1 MTSCLLVLLIRDCKT
16 ICFGMSPSQIGQ
28 DDMTD
33 PRFRQHFTPKYYFR
47 SGLFISIMLHKYR
60 HQDHKGRKDRQYR
73 FSLTSFFQDNCVESE
88 PNESVAVLRS
98 VCGSE
103 IIRKSQMFQLILCNG
118 YLEGLSEEKPIFV
131 SAEREAFMDVKPYSR
146 PSIFTDAQHP
156 SKT

>member
-1 MTSCLLVLLIRDCKT
+1 
-16 ICFGMSPSQIGQ
+16 
-28 DDMTD
+28 
-33 PRFRQHFTPKYYFR
+33 
-47 SGLFISIMLHKYR
+47 MLHKYR

-73 FSLTSFFQDNCVESE
+73 FSLTSFFQDNCVDS
-88 PNESVAVLRS
+88 ESVAVLRS

-103 IIRKSQMFQLILCNG
+103 IIRKSQMLQLIFCNG
-118 YLEGLSEEKPIFV
+118 YLVGLSEERPIFV